1 METFQANA
9 LTKRYF
15 KINGFSSKNS
25 KNDEILDIPCGK
37 KYIESVWASQRL
49 SKDLTCEVQK
59 MALNFDLTEEQNLT
73 RQAVRDFAEKEI
85 APLAEELDER
95 EEFSVE
101 LTLKMGELGL
111 LGCFVPE
118 KYGGSDMGYI
128 SYIIAVEELARVD
141 GSQAATVAAGNSLG
155 IGPIYYYGNEGQRK
169 EWLPKLCSGK
179 MLAAFGL
186 TEPQAGSDA
195 GGSRT
200 KAELQGDHWVIKG
213 SKIFITNSAN
223 PLTGVIIVQAI
234 TGTREDG
241 KRELSCL
248 IVPGEAPGFTAR
260 EMKKKMMWRGSN
272 TGELFFEDCVVPR
285 ENLLGQRGDGFHQ
298 MLSTLD
304 GGRLS
309 IAAMGLGGAQGAFEM
324 ALNYANSRV
333 QFGRPIS
340 SFQINAFKLAD
351 MALEIELARNLLYKA
366 CWLRENNRPITKE
379 AAMAKLYCSEVMG
392 RCVNHAVQLHGGYG
406 LMKEYKIERFYRDHK
421 LLEIGE
427 GTSEMQRIV
436 IARNI
441 GVAGR
446 AI

>member
-1 METFQANA
+1 
-9 LTKRYF
+9 
-15 KINGFSSKNS
+15 
-25 KNDEILDIPCGK
+25 
-37 KYIESVWASQRL
+37 
-49 SKDLTCEVQK
+49 
-59 MALNFDLTEEQNLT
+59 MALNFDLTEEQNLL

-85 APLAEELDER
+85 APVIQELDER
-95 EEFSVE
+95 EEFSVG
-101 LTLKMGELGL
+101 LTLKMGDLGL

-118 KYGGSDMGYI
+118 KYGGSNMGYI

-141 GSQAATVAAGNSLG
+141 GSQAATIAAGNSLG
-155 IGPIYYYGNEGQRK
+155 IGLIYYYGSEEQK
-169 EWLPKLCSGK
+169 EEWLPKLCSGK

-186 TEPQAGSDA
+186 TEPEAGSDA
-195 GGSRT
+195 GGSKT
-200 KAELQGDHWVIKG
+200 KAELRGDHWVING

-223 PLTGVIIVQAI
+223 PLTGVIVVQAI
-234 TGTREDG
+234 TGQKEDG

-248 IVPGEAPGFTAR
+248 LVPRDAPGFTAR
-260 EMKKKMMWRGSN
+260 EMKKKMMWRSSN
-272 TGELFFEDCVVPR
+272 TGELFFDDCAVPR
-285 ENLLGQRGDGFHQ
+285 EDLLGKRGDGFHQ
-298 MLSTLD
+298 MLAILD

-309 IAAMGLGGAQGAFEM
+309 IGAMGLGGAQGAFEM
-324 ALNYANSRV
+324 ALRYANTRV

-340 SFQINAFKLAD
+340 SFQINSFKLAD
-351 MALEIELARNLLYKA
+351 MAMEVELARNLLYKA
-366 CWLRENNRPITKE
+366 CWLRENSRPFGKE

-427 GTSEMQRIV
+427 GTSEIQRIV

>member
-1 METFQANA
+1 
-9 LTKRYF
+9 
-15 KINGFSSKNS
+15 
-25 KNDEILDIPCGK
+25 
-37 KYIESVWASQRL
+37 
-49 SKDLTCEVQK
+49 
-59 MALNFDLTEEQNLT
+59 MALNFDLTEEQNLL

-85 APLAEELDER
+85 APVAEELDEK
-95 EEFSVE
+95 EKFSVE
-101 LTLKMGELGL
+101 LTLKMGDLGL

-118 KYGGSDMGYI
+118 KYGGSNMGYI

-141 GSQAATVAAGNSLG
+141 GSQAATIAAGNSLG
-155 IGPIYYYGNEGQRK
+155 IGPIFYYGSEEQK
-169 EWLPKLCSGK
+169 EEWLPKLCAGK

-186 TEPQAGSDA
+186 TEPEAGSDA
-195 GGSRT
+195 GGSKTR
-200 KAELQGDHWVIKG
+200 AELRGDHWIING

-223 PLTGVIIVQAI
+223 PLTGLVVVQAI
-234 TGTREDG
+234 TGQKEDG

-248 IVPGEAPGFTAR
+248 LVPKGAPGFTAR
-260 EMKKKMMWRGSN
+260 EMKKKMMWRSSN
-272 TGELFFEDCVVPR
+272 TGELFFDDCAVPR
-285 ENLLGQRGDGFHQ
+285 DDLLGKRGDGFHQ
-298 MLSTLD
+298 MLAILD

-309 IAAMGLGGAQGAFEM
+309 IGAMGLGGAQGAFEM
-324 ALNYANSRV
+324 ALHYANTRV

-351 MALEIELARNLLYKA
+351 MATEIELARNLLYKA
-366 CWLRENNRPITKE
+366 CWLRENTRPFGKE

-406 LMKEYKIERFYRDHK
+406 LMKEYKVERFYRDHK

-427 GTSEMQRIV
+427 GTSEIQRIV

-441 GVAGR
+441 GAAGR

>member
-1 METFQANA
+1 
-9 LTKRYF
+9 
-15 KINGFSSKNS
+15 
-25 KNDEILDIPCGK
+25 
-37 KYIESVWASQRL
+37 
-49 SKDLTCEVQK
+49 

-73 RQAVRDFAEKEI
+73 RHAVRDFAEKEI
-85 APLAEELDER
+85 APLADELDAK

-101 LTLKMGELGL
+101 LTRKMGEIGL

-118 KYGGSDMGYI
+118 KYGGSNMGYI
-128 SYIIAVEELARVD
+128 SYIVAVEELARVD
-141 GSQAATVAAGNSLG
+141 GSQAATIAAGNSLG
-155 IGPIYYYGNEGQRK
+155 IGPIYYFGSEEQR
-169 EWLPKLCSGK
+169 ETWLPKLCKGEI
-179 MLAAFGL
+179 LAAFGL
-186 TEPQAGSDA
+186 TEPGAGSDA
-195 GGSRT
+195 GSSRT
-200 KAELQGDHWVIKG
+200 KAELRGDSWVING

-248 IVPGEAPGFTAR
+248 IVPRDAPGFTAR
-260 EMKKKMMWRGSN
+260 EMKKKMMWRSSN
-272 TGELFFEDCVVPR
+272 TGELFFEDCLVPK
-285 ENLLGQRGDGFHQ
+285 EDLLGKRGDGFHQ

-309 IAAMGLGGAQGAFEM
+309 IGAMGLGGAQGAFEM
-324 ALNYANSRV
+324 ALHYANARI

-340 SFQINAFKLAD
+340 SFQVNSFKLAD

-366 CWLRENNRPITKE
+366 CWLRENQRAFSKE

-427 GTSEMQRIV
+427 GTSEIQRIV
-436 IARNI
+436 IARSI
-441 GVAGR
+441 GVTGR
-446 AI
+446 AL

>member
-1 METFQANA
+1 
-9 LTKRYF
+9 
-15 KINGFSSKNS
+15 
-25 KNDEILDIPCGK
+25 
-37 KYIESVWASQRL
+37 
-49 SKDLTCEVQK
+49 

-85 APLAEELDER
+85 APVADELDEK

-101 LTLKMGELGL
+101 LTRKMGELGL

-118 KYGGSDMGYI
+118 KYGGSNMGYI

-141 GSQAATVAAGNSLG
+141 GSQAATIAAGNSLG
-155 IGPIYYYGNEGQRK
+155 IGPIYYFGSEEQRR
-169 EWLPKLCSGK
+169 EWLPKLCRGE

-186 TEPQAGSDA
+186 TEPGAGSDA
-195 GGSRT
+195 GSSRT
-200 KAELQGDHWVIKG
+200 KAELRGDSWVING

-234 TGTREDG
+234 TGLREDG

-248 IVPGEAPGFTAR
+248 IVPQGAPGFTAR
-260 EMKKKMMWRGSN
+260 EMKKKMMWRSSN
-272 TGELFFEDCVVPR
+272 TGELFFEDCLVPK
-285 ENLLGQRGDGFHQ
+285 EDLLGKRGDGFHQ
-298 MLSTLD
+298 MLATLD

-309 IAAMGLGGAQGAFEM
+309 IGAMGLGGAQGAFEM
-324 ALNYANSRV
+324 ALHYANTRI

-340 SFQINAFKLAD
+340 SFQVNSFKLAD
-351 MALEIELARNLLYKA
+351 MALEVELARNLLYKA
-366 CWLRENNRPITKE
+366 CWLRESQRPFSKE

-427 GTSEMQRIV
+427 GTSEIQRIV
-436 IARNI
+436 IARSI
-441 GVAGR
+441 GVTGR
-446 AI
+446 AL